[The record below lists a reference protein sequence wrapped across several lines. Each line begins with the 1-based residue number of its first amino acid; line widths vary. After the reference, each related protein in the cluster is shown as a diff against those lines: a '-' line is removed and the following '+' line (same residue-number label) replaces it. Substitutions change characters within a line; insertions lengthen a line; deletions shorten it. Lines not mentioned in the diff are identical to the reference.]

1 MDPRTTVVTRML
13 RKLPTA
19 SPLEGPQVRLDDSPV
34 LGELFERARSNDL
47 PHLHHVDN
55 VGEVLDVG
63 EVLLDQEQR
72 GAGRLELS
80 DAPVDGIDHDRG
92 EAQRGLIDH
101 QQAWLAHQPPP
112 PGSYAGLTAPYG

>member
-19 SPLEGPQVRLDDSPV
+19 SPLEGPQVGLDDGPV
-34 LGELFERARSNDL
+34 PGKLFERARSNDL

-63 EVLLDQEQR
+63 EVLLDEEQR
-72 GAGRLELS
+72 GAGRLELG
-80 DAPVDGIDHDRG
+80 DAPVDGIDNDRG
-92 EAQRGLIDH
+92 ETERGLVDH
-101 QQAWLAHQPPP
+101 QQEWMATPHTTPRGHA
-112 PGSYAGLTAPYG
+112 A